1 MLTMSNSTQH
11 SEENELST
19 AQLIVLFIV
28 FSTLL
33 IWLGD
38 TFTATV
44 GIIGEVIVFIVEYN
58 KKHKL
63 IDP

>member
-1 MLTMSNSTQH
+1 MSNSTQH
-11 SEENELST
+11 SEDNELST
-19 AQLIVLFIV
+19 AQLIILFIV
-28 FSTLL
+28 FAFLL

-44 GIIGEVIVFIVEYN
+44 GIIGEIIIFIVEYN

-63 IDP
+63 ID

>member
-1 MLTMSNSTQH
+1 MSNSTQH
-11 SEENELST
+11 SEDNELST
-19 AQLIVLFIV
+19 AQLIGLFIV
-28 FSTLL
+28 FAFLL